1 MNDLSELIKR
11 SMFFDTIKDVYSYD
25 LMDMKDIAI
34 ELDIWD
40 SLTEEKKELYN
51 KYSKSNVDER
61 TKYKFDRCVE
71 EIKINNNIK
80 EVISEVS
87 EQFSDDDDK
96 LIYGEIT
103 KSGVDTL
110 LKEIKKRKSITS
122 DDVFYDIG
130 SGNGKL
136 PIHIALISEFSKV
149 KGIEISDIRYMYSNH
164 ILKNTVGSIDNI
176 EFINDDVRNIDI
188 SDATVIFINDVL
200 FTEEDVEHIFEKAS
214 KGTHIISFKKKSDD
228 IINLDVSWYP
238 LPSPFNYHIK

>member
-11 SMFFDTIKDVYSYD
+11 SMFFDTIRDVYSYD

-34 ELDIWD
+34 ELGIWD
-40 SLTEEKKELYN
+40 SLTNENKEFYD
-51 KYSKSNVDER
+51 KFSKSNVDEKIKDR
-61 TKYKFDRCVE
+61 FGKYIEKVQLT
-71 EIKINNNIK
+71 NNIK
-80 EVISEVS
+80 ESSDELK
-87 EQFSDDDDK
+87 ESDDN

-110 LKEIKKRKSITS
+110 LKEIKNRKSITS

-136 PIHIALISEFSKV
+136 PIHIALISDFSKV

-164 ILKNTVGSIDNI
+164 ILKNTAGSIDNI

-200 FTEEDVEHIFEKAS
+200 FSEEDVEHIFEKAS
-214 KGTHIISFKKKSDD
+214 KGTHIISFKKKSSDV
-228 IINLDVSWYP
+228 INLDVSWYP

>member
-1 MNDLSELIKR
+1 MNDLNELIKR

-34 ELDIWD
+34 ELGIWD
-40 SLTEEKKELYN
+40 SLTEDNKEFYDRFD
-51 KYSKSNVDER
+51 KYIENL
-61 TKYKFDRCVE
+61 
-71 EIKINNNIK
+71 EIIK
-80 EVISEVS
+80 E
-87 EQFSDDDDK
+87 DDDN

-200 FTEEDVEHIFEKAS
+200 FSEEDVEHIFEKAG
-214 KGTHIISFKKKSDD
+214 KGTHIISFKKKSND
-228 IINLDVSWYP
+228 IVNLDVSWYP
-238 LPSPFNYHIK
+238 LPSPFF

>member
-34 ELDIWD
+34 ELGIWN

-51 KYSKSNVDER
+51 KYSKSNVDKIKDR
-61 TKYKFDRCVE
+61 FDKYIE
-71 EIKINNNIK
+71 NLEIIK
-80 EVISEVS
+80 ES
-87 EQFSDDDDK
+87 DDK

-136 PIHIALISEFSKV
+136 PCVNKVQVEYFNNHFKVLPQMRTSFLKDGSYAKDTSK
-149 KGIEISDIRYMYSNH
+149 E
-164 ILKNTVGSIDNI
+164 
-176 EFINDDVRNIDI
+176 
-188 SDATVIFINDVL
+188 
-200 FTEEDVEHIFEKAS
+200 
-214 KGTHIISFKKKSDD
+214 
-228 IINLDVSWYP
+228 
-238 LPSPFNYHIK
+238 

>member
-40 SLTEEKKELYN
+40 SLIDDDKQFYDRF
-51 KYSKSNVDER
+51 SKSNIDE
-61 TKYKFDRCVE
+61 KIKDRFNRYIE
-71 EIKINNNIK
+71 KSEIIK
-80 EVISEVS
+80 E
-87 EQFSDDDDK
+87 SDDN

-176 EFINDDVRNIDI
+176 EFINDDVKNIDI

-200 FTEEDVEHIFEKAS
+200 FSEEDVEHIFEKAS
-214 KGTHIISFKKKSDD
+214 KGTHIISFKRKSDD
-228 IINLDVSWYP
+228 VINLDVSWYP
-238 LPSPFNYHIK
+238 LPSPFNYHIKS

>member
-11 SMFFDTIKDVYSYD
+11 SMFFDTIKDVYTYD

-34 ELDIWD
+34 ELNIWD
-40 SLTEEKKELYN
+40 SLSEDKKEFYD
-51 KYSKSNVDER
+51 KFSKNNVDEKIKDR
-61 TKYKFDRCVE
+61 FDKYIE
-71 EIKINNNIK
+71 NLEIIK
-80 EVISEVS
+80 E
-87 EQFSDDDDK
+87 SDDN

-103 KSGVDTL
+103 KSGVDAL
-110 LKEIKKRKSITS
+110 LREIKKRKSIKS
-122 DDVFYDIG
+122 DDIFYDIG

-149 KGIEISDIRYMYSNH
+149 KGIEISDIRYQYSNH
-164 ILKNTVGSIDNI
+164 ILKNTIGSIDNI

-200 FTEEDVEHIFEKAS
+200 FSEEDVEHIFEKAS
-214 KGTHIISFKKKSDD
+214 KGTHIISFKKKSND

>member
-11 SMFFDTIKDVYSYD
+11 SMFFDTIRDVYSYD

-34 ELDIWD
+34 ELGIWN
-40 SLTEEKKELYN
+40 SLTNENKEFYD
-51 KYSKSNVDER
+51 KFSKSNVDEKIKDR
-61 TKYKFDRCVE
+61 FGKYIEKVQLT
-71 EIKINNNIK
+71 NNIK
-80 EVISEVS
+80 ESSDELK
-87 EQFSDDDDK
+87 ESDDN

-110 LKEIKKRKSITS
+110 LKEIKNRKSITS

-136 PIHIALISEFSKV
+136 PIHIALISDFSKV

-164 ILKNTVGSIDNI
+164 ILKNTAGSIDNI

-200 FTEEDVEHIFEKAS
+200 FSEEDVEHIFEKAS
-214 KGTHIISFKKKSDD
+214 KGTHIISFKKKSSDV
-228 IINLDVSWYP
+228 INLDVSWYP

>member
-1 MNDLSELIKR
+1 MNDLNELIKR
-11 SMFFDTIKDVYSYD
+11 SMFFDTIKDIYSYD

-34 ELDIWD
+34 ELSIWD
-40 SLTEEKKELYN
+40 SLSKEKKEFYT
-51 KYSKSNVDER
+51 KFCKSNLDDKVKDRFDKYIENSSDE
-61 TKYKFDRCVE
+61 F
-71 EIKINNNIK
+71 K
-80 EVISEVS
+80 E
-87 EQFSDDDDK
+87 SDDN

-110 LKEIKKRKSITS
+110 LREIKKRKSITS
-122 DDVFYDIG
+122 DDIFYDIG

-149 KGIEISDIRYMYSNH
+149 KGIEISDIRYLYSNH
-164 ILKNTVGSIDNI
+164 ILKNTVGYIDNI

-200 FTEEDVEHIFEKAS
+200 FSEEDVEHIFEKAS

-228 IINLDVSWYP
+228 VLNLDVSWYP

>member
-1 MNDLSELIKR
+1 MNDLNELIKR

-34 ELDIWD
+34 ELGIWN
-40 SLTEEKKELYN
+40 SLTEENKEFYDN
-51 KYSKSNVDER
+51 FSKSNVDEKIKDR
-61 TKYKFDRCVE
+61 FDKYIE
-71 EIKINNNIK
+71 NLEIIK
-80 EVISEVS
+80 ES
-87 EQFSDDDDK
+87 DDK

-103 KSGVDTL
+103 KSGVDAL
-110 LKEIKKRKSITS
+110 LREIKKRKSITS

-136 PIHIALISEFSKV
+136 PIHIALISDFTKV
-149 KGIEISDIRYMYSNH
+149 KGIEISDIRYLYSNH
-164 ILKNTVGSIDNI
+164 ILKNTVGYIDNI

-200 FTEEDVEHIFEKAS
+200 FSEEDVEHIFEKAT
-214 KGTHIISFKKKSDD
+214 KGTHIISFKKKSND

>member
-1 MNDLSELIKR
+1 MNDLNELIKR
-11 SMFFDTIKDVYSYD
+11 SMFFDTIKDVYTYD

-34 ELDIWD
+34 ELGIWD
-40 SLTEEKKELYN
+40 SLSEDKKEFYD
-51 KYSKSNVDER
+51 KFSKSKVDEKVKDR
-61 TKYKFDRCVE
+61 FDRYVE
-71 EIKINNNIK
+71 KVTNNNLESVDEFK
-80 EVISEVS
+80 E
-87 EQFSDDDDK
+87 SDDN

-110 LKEIKKRKSITS
+110 LREIKKRKSITS

-149 KGIEISDIRYMYSNH
+149 KGIEISDIRHMYSNH
-164 ILKNTVGSIDNI
+164 ILKNTVSDIDNI

-200 FTEEDVEHIFEKAS
+200 FSEEDVEHIFEKAS

-228 IINLDVSWYP
+228 VLNLDVSWYP

>member
-1 MNDLSELIKR
+1 MNDLNELIKR
-11 SMFFDTIKDVYSYD
+11 SMFFDTNKDVYSYD

-34 ELDIWD
+34 ELGIWN
-40 SLTEEKKELYN
+40 SLTEENKEFYD
-51 KYSKSNVDER
+51 KFSKSNVDEKIKDR
-61 TKYKFDRCVE
+61 FDKYIE
-71 EIKINNNIK
+71 NLEIIK
-80 EVISEVS
+80 ES
-87 EQFSDDDDK
+87 DDK

-110 LKEIKKRKSITS
+110 LKEIKKRKSITP
-122 DDVFYDIG
+122 DDIFYDIG

-164 ILKNTVGSIDNI
+164 ILKNTIDSLDNI

-200 FTEEDVEHIFEKAS
+200 FSEEDVEHIFEKAS
-214 KGTHIISFKKKSDD
+214 KGTHIISFKNKSND

>member
-1 MNDLSELIKR
+1 MNDLNELIKR
-11 SMFFDTIKDVYSYD
+11 SMFFDTIKDVYSCD

-34 ELDIWD
+34 ELGIWD
-40 SLTEEKKELYN
+40 SLTEENKEFYDN
-51 KYSKSNVDER
+51 FSKSNVDEKIKDR
-61 TKYKFDRCVE
+61 FDKYIE
-71 EIKINNNIK
+71 NLEIIK
-80 EVISEVS
+80 ES
-87 EQFSDDDDK
+87 DDK

-103 KSGVDTL
+103 KAGVDTL

-122 DDVFYDIG
+122 NDIFYDIG

-164 ILKNTVGSIDNI
+164 ILRNTLGSIDNI

-188 SDATVIFINDVL
+188 SDGTVIFINDVL
-200 FTEEDVEHIFEKAS
+200 FSEEDVEHIFEKAS
-214 KGTHIISFKKKSDD
+214 KGTHIISFKKKSND

>member
-1 MNDLSELIKR
+1 MSDLNELIKR

-34 ELDIWD
+34 ELGIWD
-40 SLTEEKKELYN
+40 SLTEDNKEFYDRF
-51 KYSKSNVDER
+51 SKSNVDEKIKDR
-61 TKYKFDRCVE
+61 FDKYIE
-71 EIKINNNIK
+71 NLEIIK
-80 EVISEVS
+80 E
-87 EQFSDDDDK
+87 DDDN

-200 FTEEDVEHIFEKAS
+200 FSEEDVEHIFEKAG
-214 KGTHIISFKKKSDD
+214 KGTHIISFKKKSND
-228 IINLDVSWYP
+228 IVNLDVSWYP

>member
-34 ELDIWD
+34 ELGIWN

-51 KYSKSNVDER
+51 KYSKSNVDKIKDR
-61 TKYKFDRCVE
+61 FDKYIE
-71 EIKINNNIK
+71 NLEIIK
-80 EVISEVS
+80 ES
-87 EQFSDDDDK
+87 DDK

-164 ILKNTVGSIDNI
+164 ILRNTVGSIDNI

-200 FTEEDVEHIFEKAS
+200 FSEEDVEHIFEKAS

-228 IINLDVSWYP
+228 IVNLDVSWYP

>member
-34 ELDIWD
+34 ELGIWN

-51 KYSKSNVDER
+51 KYSKSNVDKIKDR
-61 TKYKFDRCVE
+61 FDKYIE
-71 EIKINNNIK
+71 NLEIIK
-80 EVISEVS
+80 ES
-87 EQFSDDDDK
+87 DDK

-164 ILKNTVGSIDNI
+164 ILRNTVGSIDNI

-228 IINLDVSWYP
+228 IVNLDVSWYP
-238 LPSPFNYHIK
+238 LPSSFNYHIK

>member
-34 ELDIWD
+34 ELGIWN
-40 SLTEEKKELYN
+40 SLTNENKEFYD
-51 KYSKSNVDER
+51 KFSKSNVDEKIKDR
-61 TKYKFDRCVE
+61 FGKYIEKVQLT
-71 EIKINNNIK
+71 NIIESPDELK
-80 EVISEVS
+80 E
-87 EQFSDDDDK
+87 SDDN

-110 LKEIKKRKSITS
+110 LKEIKNRKSITS

-136 PIHIALISEFSKV
+136 PIHIALISDFSKV

-164 ILKNTVGSIDNI
+164 ILKNTAGSIDNI

-200 FTEEDVEHIFEKAS
+200 FSEEDVEHIFEKAS
-214 KGTHIISFKKKSDD
+214 KGTHIISFKKKSSDV
-228 IINLDVSWYP
+228 INLDVSWYP

>member
-34 ELDIWD
+34 ELGIWD
-40 SLTEEKKELYN
+40 SLTEENKEFYD
-51 KYSKSNVDER
+51 KFSKSNVDEKIKDR
-61 TKYKFDRCVE
+61 FDKYIE
-71 EIKINNNIK
+71 NLEIIK
-80 EVISEVS
+80 ES
-87 EQFSDDDDK
+87 DDK
-96 LIYGEIT
+96 LIYGEIK

-149 KGIEISDIRYMYSNH
+149 KGIEISDIRYQYSKH
-164 ILKNTVGSIDNI
+164 ILLENNINVNNI

-200 FTEEDVEHIFEKAS
+200 FSEEDVEHIFEKAS

-228 IINLDVSWYP
+228 IVNLDVSWYP

>member
-11 SMFFDTIKDVYSYD
+11 SMFFDTIRDVYSYD

-34 ELDIWD
+34 ELGIWD
-40 SLTEEKKELYN
+40 SLTNENKEFYD
-51 KYSKSNVDER
+51 KFSKSNVDEKIKDR
-61 TKYKFDRCVE
+61 FGKYIEKVQLT
-71 EIKINNNIK
+71 NNIK
-80 EVISEVS
+80 ESSDELK
-87 EQFSDDDDK
+87 ESDDN

-110 LKEIKKRKSITS
+110 LKEIKNRKSITS

-136 PIHIALISEFSKV
+136 PIHIALISDFSKV

-164 ILKNTVGSIDNI
+164 ILKNTAGSIDNI

-200 FTEEDVEHIFEKAS
+200 FSVEDVEHIFEKAS
-214 KGTHIISFKKKSDD
+214 KGTHIISFKKKSSDV
-228 IINLDVSWYP
+228 INLDVSWYP

>member
-1 MNDLSELIKR
+1 MNDLNELIKR

-34 ELDIWD
+34 ELGIWD
-40 SLTEEKKELYN
+40 SLTEENKEFYDN
-51 KYSKSNVDER
+51 FSKSNVDEKIKDR
-61 TKYKFDRCVE
+61 FDKYIE
-71 EIKINNNIK
+71 NLEIIK
-80 EVISEVS
+80 ES
-87 EQFSDDDDK
+87 DDK

-103 KSGVDTL
+103 KAGVDTL

-122 DDVFYDIG
+122 NDIFYDIG

-164 ILKNTVGSIDNI
+164 ILRNTLGSIDNI

-188 SDATVIFINDVL
+188 SDGTVIFINDVL
-200 FTEEDVEHIFEKAS
+200 FSEEDVEHIFEKAS
-214 KGTHIISFKKKSDD
+214 KGTHIISFKKKSND

>member
-51 KYSKSNVDER
+51 KYSKSNVDKIKDR
-61 TKYKFDRCVE
+61 FDKYIE
-71 EIKINNNIK
+71 NLEIIK
-80 EVISEVS
+80 ES
-87 EQFSDDDDK
+87 DDK

-164 ILKNTVGSIDNI
+164 ILRNTVGSIDNI

-228 IINLDVSWYP
+228 IVNLDVSWYP
-238 LPSPFNYHIK
+238 LPSSFNYHIK

>member
-1 MNDLSELIKR
+1 MSDLNELIKR

-40 SLTEEKKELYN
+40 SLIDDDKQFYDRF
-51 KYSKSNVDER
+51 SKSNIDE
-61 TKYKFDRCVE
+61 KIKDRFNRYIE
-71 EIKINNNIK
+71 KSEIIK
-80 EVISEVS
+80 E
-87 EQFSDDDDK
+87 SDDN

-136 PIHIALISEFSKV
+136 PIHIALISEFSQV
-149 KGIEISDIRYMYSNH
+149 KGVEISDIRHMYSNH

-176 EFINDDVRNIDI
+176 EFINDDVKNIDI

-200 FTEEDVEHIFEKAS
+200 FSEEDVEHIFEKAS
-214 KGTHIISFKKKSDD
+214 KGTHIISFKRKSDD
-228 IINLDVSWYP
+228 VINLDVSWYP
-238 LPSPFNYHIK
+238 LPSPFNYHIKS